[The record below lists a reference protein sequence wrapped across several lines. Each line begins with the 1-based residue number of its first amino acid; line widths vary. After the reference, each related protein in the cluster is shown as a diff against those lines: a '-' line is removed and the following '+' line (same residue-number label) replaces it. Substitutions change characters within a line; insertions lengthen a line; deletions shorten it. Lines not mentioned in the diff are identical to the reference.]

1 MRQGRR
7 KGRVSLLRR
16 KAVGETAGQHG
27 QWERLQDI
35 DTPPGAGPHL
45 NGADAGVEVE
55 GPRGVAVAAVRGG
68 GGGVI
73 AGATTATA
81 VGFVVVVPPSAAPWL
96 ARVVFVGH
104 QRRWRSTPV
113 GGIAHQGGG
122 VAKGGWGS
130 RPLEFGSSGSG
141 KKPEL

>member
-1 MRQGRR
+1 MANGR
-7 KGRVSLLRR
+7 GCNTS
-16 KAVGETAGQHG
+16 TPPP
-27 QWERLQDI
+27 
-35 DTPPGAGPHL
+35 PPGAGPHL
-45 NGADAGVEVE
+45 NGVDAGVEVE

-81 VGFVVVVPPSAAPWL
+81 VGFVVVVPPLAAPWL
-96 ARVVFVGH
+96 ARVVFVSH

-113 GGIAHQGGG
+113 GGIAHQGGS

-130 RPLEFGSSGSG
+130 RPLGFGSSGSG